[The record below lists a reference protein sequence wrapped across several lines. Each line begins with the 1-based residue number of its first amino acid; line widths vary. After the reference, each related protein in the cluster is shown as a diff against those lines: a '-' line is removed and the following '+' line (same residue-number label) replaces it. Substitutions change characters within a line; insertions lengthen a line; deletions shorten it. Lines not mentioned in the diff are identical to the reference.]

1 MDFHLKIDSKKL
13 EELLYRFPF
22 RAKDAIEKTLRQ
34 GALLIQNRAK
44 ISAPYKTGNLRRSI
58 THQLDNGVSA
68 KVGTDVV
75 YARVREYNTKR
86 LPDGYL
92 RPALADSQKEIIEIF
107 EKNISNALK

>member
-1 MDFHLKIDSKKL
+1 MTMKIDASAINGLFNRAPNKAKK
-13 EELLYRFPF
+13 
-22 RAKDAIEKTLRQ
+22 AINDSLRQ
-34 GALLIQNRAK
+34 SALIVQNRAK

-58 THQLDNGVSA
+58 THKIDNGVTA

-86 LPDGYL
+86 LPNGYL
-92 RPALADSQKEIIEIF
+92 RPALNDSQKEIVEIF